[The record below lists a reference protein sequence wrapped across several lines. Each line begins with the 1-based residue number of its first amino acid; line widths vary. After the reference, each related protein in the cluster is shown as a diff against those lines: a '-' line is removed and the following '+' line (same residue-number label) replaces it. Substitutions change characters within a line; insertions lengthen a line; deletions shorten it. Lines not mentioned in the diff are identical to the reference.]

1 MCISNALQNKIP
13 VSKVKSEVNN
23 YKIAYLP
30 RYDPCS
36 ACSAS
41 QNKREFTDLCQSCWD
56 NPLDILA
63 GLWEN
68 QRKDKHCQ
76 DKLWEHYYWFFF
88 ELLLCCYCFLEYS
101 LNKGSIIDQIVQSV
115 EDTLH
120 QIQYWT
126 RGLLN
131 MLSVLMAKEA
141 KGTQQSKK
149 YQLIY
154 YNKTSDN

>member
-1 MCISNALQNKIP
+1 MIPALR
-13 VSKVKSEVNN
+13 
-23 YKIAYLP
+23 ALLP
-30 RYDPCS
+30 RTKENSLTC
-36 ACSAS
+36 AS
-41 QNKREFTDLCQSCWD
+41 PAETIHLIYWLVFGRIRERTSTAKTNF
-56 NPLDILA
+56 
-63 GLWEN
+63 EN
-68 QRKDKHCQ
+68 IIIV
-76 DKLWEHYYWFFF
+76 FFF

-131 MLSVLMAKEA
+131 MLSVLMSKEA

>member
-1 MCISNALQNKIP
+1 MGE
-13 VSKVKSEVNN
+13 SE
-23 YKIAYLP
+23 KGQALP
-30 RYDPCS
+30 R
-36 ACSAS
+36 
-41 QNKREFTDLCQSCWD
+41 QTLRTL
-56 NPLDILA
+56 LLV
-63 GLWEN
+63 
-68 QRKDKHCQ
+68 
-76 DKLWEHYYWFFF
+76 FF

-131 MLSVLMAKEA
+131 MLSVLMSKEA